1 MINEDDNQE
10 DNQDDIV
17 ERTTAEVT
25 AVNLAHAAAN
35 ILYLE
40 LSEKLSPFVGAKI
53 FRTNSK
59 KLLKNVEELVD
70 DVVSSILSNYE
81 RVYIYRHRLSDY
93 RLSYAV
99 ESCIRSHGRFGAYNV
114 YYETVVNVGK
124 ANNLDNYDYK
134 FGDLLE
140 RIEDQEILRTDYTV
154 AEILKKKAALVEA
167 KKVVKTAEEA
177 LSPFDEECWY
187 QKRHYYR

>member
-1 MINEDDNQE
+1 MINED

-59 KLLKNVEELVD
+59 KLLKNVEDLIN
-70 DVVSSILSNYE
+70 DVLSSIHSNYE
-81 RVYIYRHRLSDY
+81 GVYIYRISDY
-93 RLSYAV
+93 RLLYAV
-99 ESCIRSHGRFGAYNV
+99 ESCIRSHGIYV
-114 YYETVVNVGK
+114 KYEIAINVGRR
-124 ANNLDNYDYK
+124 NNNG

-140 RIEDQEILRTDYTV
+140 GIKDQEILRTDYTV
-154 AEILKKKAALVEA
+154 ADILEKKAALVEA

>member
-1 MINEDDNQE
+1 MINED

-40 LSEKLSPFVGAKI
+40 LAEKLSPFVGAKI

-59 KLLKNVEELVD
+59 KLLKNVEDLID

-81 RVYIYRHRLSDY
+81 RVYIYRHRESDY

-99 ESCIRSHGRFGAYNV
+99 ESCIRYHSRNV

-154 AEILKKKAALVEA
+154 ADILEKKAALVEA

>member
-1 MINEDDNQE
+1 MINED

-40 LSEKLSPFVGAKI
+40 LAEKLSPFVGAKI

-59 KLLKNVEELVD
+59 KLLKNVEDLID

-81 RVYIYRHRLSDY
+81 RVYIYRHRESDY

-99 ESCIRSHGRFGAYNV
+99 ESCIRYHSRNV

-154 AEILKKKAALVEA
+154 EEILKKKAALVEA
-167 KKVVKTAEEA
+167 QKVIKAAKKA
-177 LSPFDEECWY
+177 LSPFDEEYWY